1 MSNFSVRPPGVLE
14 MKKPSIPLGLVFSQS
29 GPYGMMGGELL
40 KSALMAIDEI
50 NVCAAFDFTF
60 VPYLRDP
67 GGVVAAYH
75 TACDELIRDERVDHI
90 IGCYTSASRKQV
102 IPIVERTER
111 LLWYP
116 ARYEGFE
123 SSDNVIYVGAA
134 PNHNVVP
141 LVRHMLDHVSSDV
154 FCVGSNYVWTWET
167 NRVIREI
174 VTSAGGRMLAER
186 LLELGET
193 SVDHIVREI
202 IDRKP
207 PVVFNTLVGESS
219 YAFVRA
225 LHEATTRAGLAI
237 PMLSCSLCEPEL
249 KLIGAPASVGCI
261 TSSAYFESIER
272 PENRA
277 FVARWKARHGIDS
290 NPSVDGQST
299 YVCVMLLARA
309 IRRAGSTDVAAVRR
323 AAANHRYDSPQGQVW
338 VDPDNNHCFLT
349 PRLARSVHGC
359 QFDIFWEAEAPERP
373 DPYLSNLDLAAIGL
387 SPEKSNDAMSKRPNH
402 LRIVK

>member
-1 MSNFSVRPPGVLE
+1 M
-14 MKKPSIPLGLVFSQS
+14 MKPSIPLGLVFSQS
-29 GPYGMMGGELL
+29 GPYAMMAGEMR
-40 KSALMAIDEI
+40 KSALMAVDEI
-50 NVCAAFDFTF
+50 NHDDTFDFVF
-60 VPYLRDP
+60 APHLRDP

-75 TACDELIRDERVDHI
+75 TACDELIREAQVDHI
-90 IGCYTSASRKQV
+90 VGCYTSASRKQV

-111 LLWYP
+111 LLWHP

-134 PNHNVVP
+134 PNQHVVP
-141 LVRHMLDHVSSDV
+141 LVRHMLDQISSDV
-154 FCVGSNYVWTWET
+154 FCIGSNYVWTWET

-193 SVDHIVREI
+193 AVDHIVKEI
-202 IDRKP
+202 IERKP
-207 PVVFNTLVGESS
+207 PAVFNTLVGESS
-219 YAFVRA
+219 YAFMRA
-225 LHEATTRAGLAI
+225 LHAAATSAGLAI

-249 KLIGAPASVGCI
+249 KLIGSAASAGCI
-261 TSSAYFESIER
+261 TSSAYFESIEH

-277 FVARWKARHGIDS
+277 FVARWKSRHGADS
-290 NPSVDGQST
+290 TLSVDGQST

-309 IRRAGSTDVAAVRR
+309 IRRAGSAEVGAVRR
-323 AAANHRYDSPQGQVW
+323 AAANHRYHSPQGPIW

-349 PRLARSVHGC
+349 PRLARSVPGC
-359 QFDIFWEAEAPERP
+359 QFKIFWEADAPERP
-373 DPYLSNLDLAAIGL
+373 DPYLSNLDLAAIGTGAER
-387 SPEKSNDAMSKRPNH
+387 SHDAMTKGSNY

>member
-1 MSNFSVRPPGVLE
+1 

-29 GPYGMMGGELL
+29 GSYAMMAGEML
-40 KSALMAIDEI
+40 KSALMAVDEI
-50 NVCAAFDFTF
+50 NQGAQFDFTF
-60 VPYLRDP
+60 APHLRDP
-67 GGVVAAYH
+67 SGVVAAYH
-75 TACDELIRDERVDHI
+75 TACDELIREEHVDHI
-90 IGCYTSASRKQV
+90 VGCYTSASRKQV

-111 LLWYP
+111 LLWHP

-141 LVRHMLDHVSSDV
+141 LVRHMLDHISGDV
-154 FCVGSNYVWTWET
+154 FCIGSNYVWTWET

-174 VTSAGGRMLAER
+174 VTSAGGGILAER

-193 SVDHIVREI
+193 AVGHIVKEI
-202 IDRKP
+202 VDRKP

-225 LHEATTRAGLAI
+225 LHEATARAGLTI

-249 KLIGAPASVGCI
+249 KLIGPAASVGCI
-261 TSSAYFESIER
+261 TSSAYFESIEH

-277 FVARWKARHGIDS
+277 FVARWKARYGAYS
-290 NPSVDGQST
+290 SPSVDGQST

-309 IRRAGSTDVAAVRR
+309 IRRAGSTDVATVRR
-323 AAANHRYDSPQGQVW
+323 AAANHRYDSPQGPVW

-349 PRLARSVHGC
+349 PRLARSVAGC
-359 QFDIFWEAEAPERP
+359 QFEIFWEADAPERP
-373 DPYLSNLDLAAIGL
+373 DPYLSNLDLASIGTKL
-387 SPEKSNDAMSKRPNH
+387 EARDDLLAKRPNH
-402 LRIVK
+402 LRVVK

>member
-1 MSNFSVRPPGVLE
+1 

-29 GPYGMMGGELL
+29 GSYAMMAGEML
-40 KSALMAIDEI
+40 KSALMAIDEV
-50 NVCAAFDFTF
+50 NQGDTFGFAFA
-60 VPYLRDP
+60 PHLRDP

-75 TACDELIRDERVDHI
+75 TACDDLIREEHVDHI
-90 IGCYTSASRKQV
+90 VGCYTSASRKQV

-111 LLWYP
+111 LLWHP

-141 LVRHMLDHVSSDV
+141 LVRHMLDHISGDV
-154 FCVGSNYVWTWET
+154 FCIGSNYVWTWET

-174 VTSAGGRMLAER
+174 VTSAGGRILAER

-193 SVDHIVREI
+193 AVGHIVKEI
-202 IDRKP
+202 VDRKP

-225 LHEATTRAGLAI
+225 LHEAMARTSLTI

-249 KLIGAPASVGCI
+249 KLIGPAASVGCI
-261 TSSAYFESIER
+261 TSSAYFESIEH

-277 FVARWKARHGIDS
+277 FVARWKARYGANS
-290 NPSVDGQST
+290 SPSVDGQST
-299 YVCVMLLARA
+299 YVSVMLLARA
-309 IRRAGSTDVAAVRR
+309 IRRAGSADVAAVRR
-323 AAANHRYDSPQGQVW
+323 AAANHRYDSPQGPVW

-349 PRLARSVHGC
+349 PRLARSVPGC
-359 QFDIFWEAEAPERP
+359 QFKIFWEADAPERP
-373 DPYLSNLDLAAIGL
+373 DPYLSNLDLAAIGTRL
-387 SPEKSNDAMSKRPNH
+387 RKSNDAMTKRSNH
-402 LRIVK
+402 LRVVK

>member
-1 MSNFSVRPPGVLE
+1 

-29 GPYGMMGGELL
+29 GPYAMMAGEMR
-40 KSALMAIDEI
+40 KSALMAVDEI
-50 NVCAAFDFTF
+50 DHSDEFDFTF
-60 VPYLRDP
+60 AAHLRDP

-75 TACDELIRDERVDHI
+75 TACDDLIREEQVNHI
-90 IGCYTSASRKQV
+90 VGCYTSASRKQV

-111 LLWYP
+111 LLWHP

-141 LVRHMLDHVSSDV
+141 LVRHMLDHISRDV
-154 FCVGSNYVWTWET
+154 FCIGSNYVWTWET

-174 VTSAGGRMLAER
+174 VTSANGRILAER

-193 SVDHIVREI
+193 AVDHIVKEI

-219 YAFVRA
+219 YVFMRA
-225 LHEATTRAGLAI
+225 LHEATTRAGLTV

-249 KLIGAPASVGCI
+249 TLIGSAASVGCI
-261 TSSAYFESIER
+261 TSSAYFESIDR

-277 FVARWKARHGIDS
+277 FVTRWKARHGADS
-290 NPSVDGQST
+290 SPSVDGQST

-309 IRRAGSTDVAAVRR
+309 IRRAGSADVGAVRR
-323 AAANHRYDSPQGQVW
+323 AAANHRYDSPQGPIW

-349 PRLARSVHGC
+349 PRLARSVPGC
-359 QFDIFWEAEAPERP
+359 QFKIFWEADAPERP
-373 DPYLSNLDLAAIGL
+373 DPYLSNLDLTAIGMGA
-387 SPEKSNDAMSKRPNH
+387 EKSNDAMTKRSNH

>member
-1 MSNFSVRPPGVLE
+1 MMAGE
-14 MKKPSIPLGLVFSQS
+14 M
-29 GPYGMMGGELL
+29 L
-40 KSALMAIDEI
+40 KSALMAVDEI
-50 NVCAAFDFTF
+50 NQSAQFDFTF
-60 VPYLRDP
+60 APHLRDP

-75 TACDELIRDERVDHI
+75 TACDELIREEHVDHI
-90 IGCYTSASRKQV
+90 VGCYTSASRKQV

-111 LLWYP
+111 LLWHP

-141 LVRHMLDHVSSDV
+141 LVRHMLDQISGDV
-154 FCVGSNYVWTWET
+154 FCIGSNYVWTWET

-174 VTSAGGRMLAER
+174 VTSAGGGILAER

-193 SVDHIVREI
+193 AVGHIVKEI
-202 IDRKP
+202 VDRKP
-207 PVVFNTLVGESS
+207 PAVFNTLVGESS

-225 LHEATTRAGLAI
+225 LHEATARTSLTI

-249 KLIGAPASVGCI
+249 KLIGPAASVGCI

-277 FVARWKARHGIDS
+277 FVARWKARYGANS
-290 NPSVDGQST
+290 SPSVDGQST
-299 YVCVMLLARA
+299 YVSVMLLARA
-309 IRRAGSTDVAAVRR
+309 IRRAGSADVAAVRR
-323 AAANHRYDSPQGQVW
+323 AAVNHRYDSPQGPVW

-359 QFDIFWEAEAPERP
+359 QFKIFWEADVPERP
-373 DPYLSNLDLAAIGL
+373 DPYLSNLDLAAIGTK
-387 SPEKSNDAMSKRPNH
+387 PQKSNDAMTKRSNH
-402 LRIVK
+402 LRVVK

>member
-1 MSNFSVRPPGVLE
+1 MT
-14 MKKPSIPLGLVFSQS
+14 KPSIPLGLVFSQS
-29 GPYGMMGGELL
+29 GPYAMMAGEMR
-40 KSALMAIDEI
+40 KSDLMAIDEI
-50 NVCAAFDFTF
+50 NQSDQFDF
-60 VPYLRDP
+60 VIAPHLRDP

-75 TACDELIRDERVDHI
+75 TACAELIREEHVDHI
-90 IGCYTSASRKQV
+90 VGCYTSASRKQV

-111 LLWYP
+111 LLWHP

-141 LVRHMLDHVSSDV
+141 LVRHMLDHISGDV
-154 FCVGSNYVWTWET
+154 FCIGSNYVWTWET

-186 LLELGET
+186 LLELGDIA
-193 SVDHIVREI
+193 VDHIVQEI
-202 IDRKP
+202 IERRP

-225 LHEATTRAGLAI
+225 LHRATTTAKLAV

-249 KLIGAPASVGCI
+249 ELIGPDASVDCI
-261 TSSAYFESIER
+261 TSSAYFESIDQ

-277 FVARWKARHGIDS
+277 FVARWKARHGADS
-290 NPSVDGQST
+290 KPSVDGQST

-309 IRRAGSTDVAAVRR
+309 IRRAGTADVAAVRR
-323 AAANHRYDSPQGQVW
+323 AAANHRYDSPQGPVW

-349 PRLARSVHGC
+349 PRLARSVHGS
-359 QFDIFWEAEAPERP
+359 QFDIFWEADAPERP
-373 DPYLSNLDLAAIGL
+373 DPYLANLDVAAIGTRFA
-387 SPEKSNDAMSKRPNH
+387 KHNDTKPKRTPN
-402 LRIVK
+402 LRVVK